1 MARFRWVSVCEMTA
15 ANKTPAASVEIM
27 EPSIEFPC
35 DISTRKFG
43 K

>member
-1 MARFRWVSVCEMTA
+1 VNVCELTA
-15 ANKTPAASVEIM
+15 ANKTSAAGVDIM
-27 EPSIEFPC
+27 DPSIEFPC

>member
-1 MARFRWVSVCEMTA
+1 MTA
-15 ANKTPAASVEIM
+15 ANKTSAAGVDIM
-27 EPSIEFPC
+27 KPSTEFPC